1 MLGSKKVFVLRQG
14 LYVAQVGLKLW
25 TSGISVFT
33 SPVLGYR
40 LVQPHLA
47 YGVLGSQSTTS
58 YRLQALTMSLAS
70 QKCVCVYACGMCMCV
85 TELQSQPQRIGRGR
99 GERLMSVYIFEYVWR
114 SEVSMS
120 FSLSLLFSYW
130 DRVQLNSELLFG
142 SSCPQEFCLHLSST
156 RITDWLLYLLGFY
169 MDARYL
175 NSWSSQLRGK
185 HFIHWPSPCP
195 PKTFA
200 KQLFYFLVSI

>member
-40 LVQPHLA
+40 LVQPHLT

-99 GERLMSVYIFEYVWR
+99 SERLIDVCIHFWICVEIRGQHV
-114 SEVSMS
+114 VFT
-120 FSLSLLFSYW
+120 FSPVFLLRQSPT
-130 DRVQLNSELLFG
+130 ELRTPL
-142 SSCPQEFCLHLSST
+142 
-156 RITDWLLYLLGFY
+156 WLLLSTGILSPP
-169 MDARYL
+169 L
-175 NSWSSQLRGK
+175 K
-185 HFIHWPSPCP
+185 H
-195 PKTFA
+195 
-200 KQLFYFLVSI
+200 